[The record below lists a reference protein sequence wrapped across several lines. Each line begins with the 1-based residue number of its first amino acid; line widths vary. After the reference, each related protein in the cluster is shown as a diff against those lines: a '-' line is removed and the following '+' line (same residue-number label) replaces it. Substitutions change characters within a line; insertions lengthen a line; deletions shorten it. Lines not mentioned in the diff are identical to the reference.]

1 MIERASPSDV
11 MELDCDVTGTSMQ
24 VAAALVLGPGP
35 AGRVVDLQS
44 LQRAIARRIVAIP
57 RMRQR
62 LVSTP
67 FGCGRPAW
75 IDDADF
81 DIRRHVRTSPCP
93 SPGDEKAMLAVVAE
107 LVTHRLPP
115 DQPLWTATLITGM
128 SEGRSALL
136 VMFHH
141 VLADGI
147 GGLAVLAGLVD
158 GHASPTSDAAQRF
171 PRPAARRRDLRRDA
185 LRGLARAIRAMPG
198 ELRRLPAAFSELG
211 AGRTTSAPRCSLNRP
226 VGTDRALATAR
237 ADLTAVRAVAHSNGG
252 TVNDVLLTAVT
263 GAVRTVLARR
273 GEAVDRLVI
282 SIPVSSRVQASATE
296 LGNRVGVIPVEL
308 PVTGDPVDRLQQ
320 IARITAARKGAAP
333 GASAALIG
341 PAFRA
346 LAKIGVFNWFISRQR
361 LVNTFVTNLRGPDH
375 RLAFGGAPIVDV
387 IAIPMVTGNITV
399 AFAAMSYAGRLTV
412 TVIADPEQCADLQD
426 IAAVL
431 QNELDCLTSPV
442 AAVATG

>member
-1 MIERASPSDV
+1 
-11 MELDCDVTGTSMQ
+11 MELACDVTGTSMQ

-35 AGRVVDLQS
+35 AGRNIS
-44 LQRAIARRIVAIP
+44 LAHLRKAIAQRIVAIP
-57 RMRQR
+57 RLRQR
-62 LVSTP
+62 LVRTP
-67 FGCGRPAW
+67 FGCGRPVW

-81 DIRRHVRTSPCP
+81 DIRRHVGTTPCP
-93 SPGDEKAMLAVVAE
+93 PPGDEQAMLDVVAE

-115 DQPLWTATLITGM
+115 DRPLWSATLITGM

-158 GHASPTSDAAQRF
+158 RPASTKTSATQPF
-171 PRPAARRRDLRRDA
+171 PRPAPRRRDLMPDVLQGLVRAARGVPDA
-185 LRGLARAIRAMPG
+185 VRQ
-198 ELRRLPAAFSELG
+198 LPAAVAELG
-211 AGRTTSAPRCSLNRP
+211 AGRTKSAPRCSLNRP

-237 ADLTAVRAVAHSNGG
+237 ADLAAVSATAHAHGG
-252 TVNDVLLTAVT
+252 TVNDVLLAAVT
-263 GAVRTVLARR
+263 GAVRTALARR
-273 GEAVDRLVI
+273 SEVVDRLVI
-282 SIPVSSRVQASATE
+282 SIPVSSRRQASATE

-308 PVTGDPVDRLQQ
+308 PTTGDPLERLEQ
-320 IARITAARKGAAP
+320 IALITATRKGQAP

-346 LAKIGVFNWFISRQR
+346 LATLGVFDWFISRQR
-361 LVNTFVTNLRGPDH
+361 LINTFVTNLRGPDRH
-375 RLAFGGAPIVDV
+375 LSFGGAPVVDV

-412 TVIADPEQCADLQD
+412 TVIADPSQCADLPD
-426 IAAVL
+426 IAAAL
-431 QNELDCLTSPV
+431 QNELDRLTSRV
-442 AAVATG
+442 AAVAAG